1 MKYDKLNFLDEIDNK
16 SLITLNISD
25 ISLEDSKE
33 FTYYDL
39 EQIVIT
45 LSKEYSD
52 GIRIICKN
60 TLNSNIYDILNLVRT
75 IRALFDDKEIIIISS
90 ETLNAD
96 EYITNEFKSYITSF
110 YML

>member
-25 ISLEDSKE
+25 ASLEDSKE

-39 EQIVIT
+39 EQIVMA
-45 LSKEYSD
+45 LSKQYSD
-52 GIRIICKN
+52 GIRIICRN
-60 TLNSNIYDILNLVRT
+60 TLNSNINDILNLVRT

-90 ETLNAD
+90 EALNAD
-96 EYITNEFKSYITSF
+96 EYIANEFKSYITSF